1 MPNKICRQN
10 LVFVC
15 KKRGNYGFF
24 EIVLIGIGLAM
35 DAFAVSVCKGLS
47 MKKMDWRKAIII
59 SLYFGIF
66 QAVMPVIG
74 YFLGTTFS
82 GFVESVDHWIAFIL
96 LAIIGGNMIKDST
109 DDENEKRNDNIDIKT
124 MLLLAIATSID
135 ALAVG
140 ITFAFFETNIGLAIS
155 IIGLITFILSI
166 IGVKIGNRFG
176 DKFQNKAELTGGII
190 LIIIGLKILLEH
202 LGIIAF

>member
-1 MPNKICRQN
+1 MD
-10 LVFVC
+10 
-15 KKRGNYGFF
+15 FF

-140 ITFAFFETNIGLAIS
+140 ITFAFFETNIGLGIS

>member
-1 MPNKICRQN
+1 MNMKGRN
-10 LVFVC
+10 
-15 KKRGNYGFF
+15 NMS
-24 EIVLIGIGLAM
+24 LIELFILAVGLSM

-202 LGIIAF
+202 LGIIAFEIYNAYRYINF